1 MAGFCKDSRIVCRKS
16 VLFLITGLFH
26 FAKLRLFC
34 FDLFNP
40 CIRDMDWRQVRIWE
54 IPVVFGILF
63 GTHCIG
69 IFFVVIPAAC
79 LLCNCL
85 AFFDQ
90 FNLTLSFAFDC
101 SGNGF
106 ERVQVLHL
114 CSGTEFFCSHFTDRK
129 VNVCTHG
136 TFLKFTV
143 GYTEILHHAA
153 ELFQISDNF
162 LGASH
167 IRFGYDLDQWNTA
180 SVVVYQ

>member
-34 FDLFNP
+34 FNLFNP
-40 CIRDMDWRQVRIWE
+40 CIRDMDWRQIWIRE
-54 IPVVFGILF
+54 ISVVFGIFL
-63 GTHCIG
+63 GTHGVRIL
-69 IFFVVIPAAC
+69 FVVIPAAC
-79 LLCNCL
+79 FLCNCL

-90 FNLTLSFAFDC
+90 FDLTFSFAFDC

-136 TFLKFTV
+136 TFLKLTV
-143 GYTEILHHAA
+143 
-153 ELFQISDNF
+153 
-162 LGASH
+162 
-167 IRFGYDLDQWNTA
+167 
-180 SVVVYQ
+180 